1 MTVDTDA
8 TPVLLRIQQKLCI
21 VLKYRYGS
29 LSGLLCLP
37 LIQSNENL
45 EETHCEEMATA
56 VVTDWQM
63 VIVFKAGLQSHVTM
77 ILWVIVQTS
86 SATRDLMLIQQNKLY

>member
-1 MTVDTDA
+1 M
-8 TPVLLRIQQKLCI
+8 Q
-21 VLKYRYGS
+21 YRYGS

-37 LIQSNENL
+37 LIQSSESL
-45 EETHCEEMATA
+45 EETHCEKMATA

-63 VIVFKAGLQSHVTM
+63 VIVFKAGLQSHVTV

-86 SATRDLMLIQQNKLY
+86 SATRDLMLIQQN